1 MRKLVAFFAAL
12 MAVFA
17 LTAPANAQFFGGK
30 KDFIYEKGGYAIDGY
45 DTVAYFDLDREAL
58 DEDGLPTIDAVK
70 GNPEFS
76 AEYNGA
82 TWIFVSAEN
91 RDTFIADPAKYAPAY
106 NGYCAY
112 AAAQGNLARTNPNAW
127 RIIDGQLYLNFNSSI
142 QRKWVRDVPGHIER
156 ANNNWDD
163 LATKLKAPG
172 A

>member
-1 MRKLVAFFAAL
+1 MRKFIAFFAAL

-17 LTAPANAQFFGGK
+17 MTAPAQAQFGFGK

-45 DTVAYFDLDREAL
+45 DTVAYFDLDATAL
-58 DEDGLPTIDAVK
+58 DDDGLPTIAAVK
-70 GNPEFS
+70 GDPQYS

-82 TWIFVSAEN
+82 TWIFSTADNLAKFE
-91 RDTFIADPAKYAPAY
+91 ADPAKYAPEF

-127 RIIDGQLYLNFNSSI
+127 RVVDGKLYLNFNSKI
-142 QRKWVRDVPGHIER
+142 QRRWVKDIPGHIDQAHE
-156 ANNNWDD
+156 NWAD
-163 LATKLKAPG
+163 LADNLKEPG